1 MARKWWTLVVTCLAI
16 FMLLVDI
23 TIVNVALPAIAKD
36 LDANFSDLQW
46 VIDAYALTLAG
57 LLLTAG
63 TLADRFGRRMV
74 FAVGLV
80 LFTLSSVACALAP
93 TALALI
99 LARGVQGVGGAVLF
113 PVSLALLAQD
123 FTGRDRA
130 TAFGIWGATT
140 GAAVAVGPLVGGALT
155 DGLSWP
161 WIFYLNVPVGAVAV
175 WITLRYVR
183 ETKDPHPSG
192 VDWGGTVTFTAALF
206 CLVLALIRANDE
218 GWGST
223 LIVSLFVA
231 TTVLLVAFVV
241 IEARLGDGA
250 MFDLRLSRNQAFNG
264 TSIAAFALS
273 ASMFAMF
280 LYLTLYMQTILGF
293 GPFAA
298 GLRFL
303 PVTVLSFFCAAASGR
318 LTEHVPMRYLMAGGL
333 TAVGVALLLMRG
345 LGAASEWTALLP
357 GMLLAGVGIGL
368 INPALASASIG
379 VVPPQRSGMGSGI
392 NSTFRQVG
400 IATGIAALGAIFQS
414 VIGTKVDEQLAGT
427 PVAAQSGQIAD
438 AIAGGGAQQVIAN
451 TPEPIRGQ
459 VRHAVVVVFT
469 TALNDILLVAAVVAL
484 AGAVLALLLVRQRDF
499 HPRPVGAAAAPAA
512 EA

>member
-36 LDANFSDLQW
+36 LDATFSDLQW

-93 TALALI
+93 TAQALI

-123 FTGRDRA
+123 FTGRERA

-183 ETKDPHPSG
+183 ESKDPHPSG

-231 TTVLLVAFVV
+231 TTVLLAAFVA
-241 IEARLGDGA
+241 IETRLGDGA
-250 MFDLRLSRNQAFNG
+250 MFDLRLSRNQAF
-264 TSIAAFALS
+264 
-273 ASMFAMF
+273 
-280 LYLTLYMQTILGF
+280 
-293 GPFAA
+293 
-298 GLRFL
+298 
-303 PVTVLSFFCAAASGR
+303 TVRRSPRSRSPRRCSGCSC
-318 LTEHVPMRYLMAGGL
+318 T
-333 TAVGVALLLMRG
+333 
-345 LGAASEWTALLP
+345 
-357 GMLLAGVGIGL
+357 
-368 INPALASASIG
+368 
-379 VVPPQRSGMGSGI
+379 
-392 NSTFRQVG
+392 
-400 IATGIAALGAIFQS
+400 
-414 VIGTKVDEQLAGT
+414 
-427 PVAAQSGQIAD
+427 
-438 AIAGGGAQQVIAN
+438 
-451 TPEPIRGQ
+451 
-459 VRHAVVVVFT
+459 
-469 TALNDILLVAAVVAL
+469 
-484 AGAVLALLLVRQRDF
+484 
-499 HPRPVGAAAAPAA
+499 
-512 EA
+512 